1 MKFKDFLF
9 NSANSD
15 TLNENVQNYI
25 AQKIPGLG
33 GKRLKSLIQAL
44 HDRVDLQNADIK
56 LLTAAEVNNL
66 KKNTS
71 SEFDYLFVYPD
82 EKSSIYHDIGYV
94 FIHGD
99 LGYILSTMY
108 RKKTLTATL
117 KTCIADFN
125 DQSET
130 SRVFCFAIDSESRRN
145 MRDKQT
151 YRRNSKSSELE
162 RMKDSGSDWVEL
174 DKSGYDKNDASKK
187 FNDRLRVRLSKMGL
201 SKYENVIRNQF
212 EAALED
218 IFNSDVIDSRGID
231 ELYTMVKLLNNAK
244 EQLAYYN
251 DGPKKFLEIMRK
263 FKA

>member
-9 NSANSD
+9 NSVEQSD

-33 GKRLKSLIQAL
+33 GKQLKSLIQAL
-44 HDRVDLQNADIK
+44 RDRVDLQNADIK

-82 EKSSIYHDIGYV
+82 EKSSIYYDIGYV

-99 LGYILSTMY
+99 LGYILSTKY
-108 RKKTLTATL
+108 QKKTLSAAL

-125 DQSET
+125 DQSKT

-145 MRDKQT
+145 MYDKQT
-151 YRRNSKSSELE
+151 HRRNSKSSELE
-162 RMKDSGSDWVEL
+162 RMKDSGSSWGEL
-174 DKSGYDKNDASKK
+174 DKSGYNIDDASKK
-187 FNDRLRVRLSKMGL
+187 FNDRLRARLSKMGL

-218 IFNSDVIDSRGID
+218 IFNSDIIDSSGID
-231 ELYTMVKLLNNAK
+231 KLYTMVKLLKDAK

-263 FKA
+263 F

>member
-9 NSANSD
+9 NSVNSD
-15 TLNENVQNYI
+15 ALNENVQNYI

-33 GKRLKSLIQAL
+33 GKQLKSLIQAL
-44 HDRVDLQNADIK
+44 RDRVDLQNADIK
-56 LLTAAEVNNL
+56 LLTAVEVNNL

-82 EKSSIYHDIGYV
+82 EKSSIYYDIGYV

-99 LGYILSTMY
+99 LDYILGTKY
-108 RKKTLTATL
+108 QKKTLTAAL

-125 DQSET
+125 NQSGT

-145 MRDKQT
+145 MYDKQT
-151 YRRNSKSSELE
+151 HRRNSKSSELE
-162 RMKDSGSDWVEL
+162 RMKDSGSSWVEL

-187 FNDRLRVRLSKMGL
+187 FNDRLRVRLNKMGL

-231 ELYTMVKLLNNAK
+231 ELYTMVKLLKDAK

-263 FKA
+263 F

>member
-9 NSANSD
+9 NSVNSD

-25 AQKIPGLG
+25 AQKIPGLS
-33 GKRLKSLIQAL
+33 GKQLKSLIQAL

-82 EKSSIYHDIGYV
+82 EKSSVYHDIGYV

>member
-1 MKFKDFLF
+1 MR
-9 NSANSD
+9 N
-15 TLNENVQNYI
+15 
-25 AQKIPGLG
+25 
-33 GKRLKSLIQAL
+33 
-44 HDRVDLQNADIK
+44 RVDLQNADIK

-94 FIHGD
+94 LIHGD
-99 LGYILSTMY
+99 LDYILSTKY
-108 RKKTLTATL
+108 QKKTLTAAL

-145 MRDKQT
+145 MYDKQT

-162 RMKDSGSDWVEL
+162 RMKDSGSSWVEL

-218 IFNSDVIDSRGID
+218 IFNSDVIDSRGIN
-231 ELYTMVKLLNNAK
+231 ELYTMVKLLNDAK
-244 EQLAYYN
+244 EQLAYYE